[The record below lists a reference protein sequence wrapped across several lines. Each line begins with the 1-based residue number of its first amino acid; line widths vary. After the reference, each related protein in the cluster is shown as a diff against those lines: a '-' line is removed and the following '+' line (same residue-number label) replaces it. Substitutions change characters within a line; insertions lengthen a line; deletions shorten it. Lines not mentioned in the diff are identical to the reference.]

1 MLTLLVLLGI
11 KLSTVAGHLAV
22 QGLELAIAT
31 FIPISFIKSSLL
43 LLQVPGISGDYL
55 PTQAATTALKLH
67 ERLLKVSYLLIPLF
81 ITIGLI
87 TAHFSEKFSTK
98 DVISRTILVLALLVT
113 LPFTFGTTMDLGGV
127 ISRQIITDSEQ
138 EQLRLQIAAEAKEKK
153 QTEEKTSYLNMVGNG
168 ILSAVTLN
176 FSDGVI
182 SLAHTLYLI
191 SGLVISILWRFLV
204 IVAYVLGPVMIAFL
218 LVPSIG
224 ERIFMTY
231 LGGVVQLSFWQ
242 VWIAIC
248 SWFINLT
255 NTNLELILS
264 GNTDK
269 IDASNQLEAAA
280 ASLVFAL
287 LYLSTPKVVST
298 LLPIGTINT
307 VGASIVSSSTSL
319 ATTALLFSG
328 KLASAKQ
335 ASAASA
341 PKDSL
346 EGGNA
351 ETATT

>member
-1 MLTLLVLLGI
+1 MLTVCALLIFKLL
-11 KLSTVAGHLAV
+11 TLATDMTSNL
-22 QGLELAIAT
+22 LETTTAMAD
-31 FIPISFIKSSLL
+31 FINNSLL
-43 LLQVPGISGDYL
+43 LLQVPGISGEYL
-55 PTQAATTALKLH
+55 PTQAALAAAELH
-67 ERLLKVSYLLIPLF
+67 NRLLKVSYLLIPLF

-98 DVISRTILVLALLVT
+98 DLISRTILVLALLVT
-113 LPFTFGTTMDLGGV
+113 LPFTFGTTMNLGGV
-127 ISRQIITDSEQ
+127 ISRQIITESEQ
-138 EQLRLQIAAEAKEKK
+138 AQLQMQIVAEATEKK
-153 QTEEKTSYLNMVGNG
+153 EGSEKPSYLGMVGNS

-176 FSDGVI
+176 FTDGVI
-182 SLAHTLYLI
+182 SLAHTLYLL

-204 IVAYVLGPVMIAFL
+204 IIAYVLGPLMIAL
-218 LVPSIG
+218 LLLPNLG

-242 VWIAIC
+242 IWIAIC

-255 NTNLELILS
+255 NTSLDLILS

-307 VGASIVSSSTSL
+307 VGANIVSSSTNL
-319 ATTALLFSG
+319 ATTALLISG

-335 ASAASA
+335 AA
-341 PKDSL
+341 
-346 EGGNA
+346 
-351 ETATT
+351 ATTTSKATSGNNSQEEATA